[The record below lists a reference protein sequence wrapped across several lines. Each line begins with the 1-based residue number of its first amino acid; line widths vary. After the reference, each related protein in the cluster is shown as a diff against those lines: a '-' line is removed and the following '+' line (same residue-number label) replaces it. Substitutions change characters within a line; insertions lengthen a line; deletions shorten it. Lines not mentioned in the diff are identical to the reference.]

1 MWRNFSTWQSVIWK
15 IFSTW
20 QIFSPQ
26 PPVVMRVTNIRYGHI
41 WNTVLNSKTAC
52 RSWSKKSLANSFGNK
67 TNNFSLYSNISFP
80 SVSAFSIFLL
90 TFHTHLTIMGRW
102 QNNGLAICSPL
113 IHIQVICSHNV
124 NCTRPPPPPA
134 CCASSLTLGKAI
146 RSFTHLRLYEMK
158 HYSSTLMCCY
168 LVFEAWSPQKT
179 QWSQQ
184 RLQCWEFVTLDI
196 VMLGV

>member
-1 MWRNFSTWQSVIWK
+1 MICFPKSCFAQLCCCLEWN
-15 IFSTW
+15 
-20 QIFSPQ
+20 
-26 PPVVMRVTNIRYGHI
+26 
-41 WNTVLNSKTAC
+41 WNTKLYHTALNVIFET
-52 RSWSKKSLANSFGNK
+52 RFLIPRQPVGHDQKSLWPILLGTK
-67 TNNFSLYSNISFP
+67 PIIL
-80 SVSAFSIFLL
+80 AFTAIFLFLLSQHSLFFFL
-90 TFHTHLTIMGRW
+90 TSFHTHLTIMGRW

-124 NCTRPPPPPA
+124 NCTHPPPPPA
-134 CCASSLTLGKAI
+134 CYASSLTLGKAI

-158 HYSSTLMCCY
+158 HYGSTLMCCY